1 MELGHSRVRRS
12 TARPGPGWRQAVTGG
27 LLLWA
32 VARTVV
38 AAISLMVLW
47 LRQGPSVSDR
57 AGLATVDGA
66 GDGFFAVL
74 HHWDSN
80 YLRRIASDGYFAPG
94 SDAGMPGFFPGYP
107 LVARTLSDL
116 VTPGA
121 PTLAVAMWAVSSLAS
136 MVAAVVLWRIVAI
149 SSAERLAPM
158 ATLLFVAG
166 PYSVFLY
173 ANYSESLFLA
183 FATAAWYCGLRD
195 RWLLAGLWCG
205 LATVTRING
214 VFLLA
219 ALLVMFVI
227 SRRRQHLPLVTP
239 VLVWVPIAASGVI
252 GYFSYLAVQTG
263 DVIAWQTAQHAGWG
277 REFSWPWAA
286 LYRTGGQ
293 MVFGATLDRRLAFTL
308 DVAFAVLL
316 VVAIAF
322 WIRTREWPSA
332 TYAGLTLLA
341 LTTSLTFVSLAR
353 NSLTVFPLVILIAG
367 MLVRSRSTGVR
378 AAVMAVWFGL
388 FLLNTVLFAGGYW
401 VD

>member
-1 MELGHSRVRRS
+1 MALGHSPVRNA
-12 TARPGPGWRQAVTGG
+12 TLRPDPGWRQAVTGG

-32 VARTVV
+32 VARTAV
-38 AAISLMVLW
+38 ATIGLLVLW

-57 AGLATVDGA
+57 AGLAAVDTA

-80 YLRRIASDGYFAPG
+80 YLFRIASDGYFAPG

-116 VTPGA
+116 VIPGG
-121 PTLAVAMWAVSSLAS
+121 PTLAVALWAVSSLAS
-136 MVAAVVLWRIVAI
+136 LVAAIVLWRIVAI
-149 SSAERLAPM
+149 SSADRLAPM

-205 LATVTRING
+205 LATATRING
-214 VFLLA
+214 IFLLT

-227 SRRRQHLPLVTP
+227 SRRRQQLPVVAP
-239 VLVWVPIAASGVI
+239 VLGWVPLAASGVI
-252 GYFSYLAVQTG
+252 GYFAYLAVRTG
-263 DVIAWQTAQHAGWG
+263 DVVAWQTAQHSGWG
-277 REFSWPWAA
+277 RQFSWPWEA

-293 MVFGATLDRRLAFTL
+293 MVFGDTLDRRLAFTL
-308 DVAFAVLL
+308 DVVFAVLL
-316 VVAIAF
+316 VVAVAY

-353 NSLTVFPLVILIAG
+353 NSLTVFPLLILIAG
-367 MLVRSRSTGVR
+367 VVIRSRRNGVR
-378 AAVMAVWFGL
+378 AAVMAAWFGL
-388 FLLNTVLFAGGYW
+388 FLLNTALFACGYW

>member
-1 MELGHSRVRRS
+1 MAVGHSPVRG
-12 TARPGPGWRQAVTGG
+12 TTYRPEPGWRQAVIGG

-38 AAISLMVLW
+38 AAISLLVLW
-47 LRQGPSVSDR
+47 LRQGPPVSDR
-57 AGLATVDGA
+57 AGVATVDAA
-66 GDGFFAVL
+66 GDGFFAAL

-80 YLRRIASDGYFAPG
+80 YLLRIASDGYFAPG
-94 SDAGMPGFFPGYP
+94 SDPGTPGFFPGYS

-116 VTPGA
+116 VIPGA
-121 PTLAVAMWAVSSLAS
+121 PSLTVSLSALSSVASLI
-136 MVAAVVLWRIVAI
+136 AAIVLWRIAAI
-149 SSAERLAPM
+149 SSADRVAPM

-195 RWLLAGLWCG
+195 RWVLAGLWCG
-205 LATVTRING
+205 LATATRING
-214 VFLLA
+214 IFLLV

-227 SRRRQHLPLVTP
+227 SRRRQHLPFIAP
-239 VLVWVPIAASGVI
+239 VLVWVPLAASGVI
-252 GYFSYLAVQTG
+252 AYFGYLAVRTG
-263 DVIAWQTAQHAGWG
+263 DIVAWQTAQHSGWG
-277 REFSWPWAA
+277 REFSWPWEA

-308 DVAFAVLL
+308 DVVLGVLL
-316 VVAIAF
+316 VVAIAS

-353 NSLTVFPLVILIAG
+353 NSLTVFPLAILIAG
-367 MLVRSRSTGVR
+367 VLIRSRRNGVR
-378 AAVMAVWFGL
+378 AAVMAAWFGL
-388 FLLNTVLFAGGYW
+388 FLLNTVLFACGYW